1 MVIGFAAVAFVV
13 GALVS
18 LGTSWV
24 LVSRLE
30 RVGERLGL
38 SEALL
43 GLLAALA
50 ADTPEIT
57 AAVTALTHHQLAVGS
72 GVVIGSNAF
81 NLAALLGLGAVVA
94 GRIDLH
100 RKVVALGGAV
110 ALWVAIVCLLSIL
123 GVVDPDFGLG
133 LVLVVLVPYVGVLAA
148 HGKDFRRLPIPRQ
161 WVTWLASAVA
171 EEEVELAD
179 AIRPERGSPRD
190 AFEAAG
196 ALVVVVAASATME
209 RGASALGTHHAVAG
223 IVLGGLVLAAVTSMP
238 NAVAAVYLAAKGRGV
253 AALSTA
259 LNSNALNVALGLL
272 LPAAFIGLAKP
283 SGEDTLVAAWYVGL
297 TIVTLTLAYTGRGL
311 RRWAGWVIIVGY
323 GAFAVSLLVAS

>member
-1 MVIGFAAVAFVV
+1 M
-13 GALVS
+13 
-18 LGTSWV
+18 
-24 LVSRLE
+24 
-30 RVGERLGL
+30 
-38 SEALL
+38 
-43 GLLAALA
+43 LAALA

-297 TIVTLTLAYTGRGL
+297 TILTLTLAYTGRGL

-323 GAFAVSLLVAS
+323 GVFAVSLLVAS